1 MQVEL
6 SGFSSSSVVVDA
18 AFHVEAEY
26 LLNSIMQGPAKERLK
41 MQSSNAECV
50 SMWGDK
56 PTPDGYSF
64 TYNKNS
70 SAINVVQKHYKE
82 SSVDDVPLTGLDS
95 SLLGRSQGSG
105 TMRFFGV

>member
-1 MQVEL
+1 MQVEV
-6 SGFSSSSVVVDA
+6 SGFSSSVVVEA
-18 AFHVEAEY
+18 TFHVEAEY

-64 TYNKNS
+64 TYKVLGMIIIIIIIHKNS
-70 SAINVVQKHYKE
+70 KSIIV
-82 SSVDDVPLTGLDS
+82 LTMY
-95 SLLGRSQGSG
+95 R
-105 TMRFFGV
+105 

>member
-1 MQVEL
+1 MQVEV
-6 SGFSSSSVVVDA
+6 SGFSSSSVVVEA
-18 AFHVEAEY
+18 TFHVEAEY

-64 TYNKNS
+64 TYKVLGMIIIIIIHKNS
-70 SAINVVQKHYKE
+70 KSIIV
-82 SSVDDVPLTGLDS
+82 LTMY
-95 SLLGRSQGSG
+95 R
-105 TMRFFGV
+105 